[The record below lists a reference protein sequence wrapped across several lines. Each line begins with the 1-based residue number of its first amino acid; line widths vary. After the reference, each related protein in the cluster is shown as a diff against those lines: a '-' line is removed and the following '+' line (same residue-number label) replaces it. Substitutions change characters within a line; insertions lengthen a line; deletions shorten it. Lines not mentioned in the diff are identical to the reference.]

1 MSVILRHKSLP
12 FIMVY
17 SDPKKSWDKASKKR
31 LLEEIKKDEFDDFVE
46 ELSIPPL
53 FHKLFNHITEEK

>member
-1 MSVILRHKSLP
+1 
-12 FIMVY
+12 MVY

-31 LLEEIKKDEFDDFVE
+31 LLEEIKKDEFDGFVE

-53 FHKLFNHITEEK
+53 FHELFNHTTEEK